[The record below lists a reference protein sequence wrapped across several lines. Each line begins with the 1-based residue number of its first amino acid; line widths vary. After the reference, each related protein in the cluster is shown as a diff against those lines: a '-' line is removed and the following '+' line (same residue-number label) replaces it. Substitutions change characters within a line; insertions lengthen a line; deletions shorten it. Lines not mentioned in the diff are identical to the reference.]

1 MKFTIYR
8 HLITYK
14 NQVLVYQYYII
25 CFLYIAKTLNLDK
38 SSFGMSPTH
47 LTAANFWLPKLTN
60 TTYLR

>member
-25 CFLYIAKTLNLDK
+25 CFLYIAKTLNLEKVIIWDESYTFN
-38 SSFGMSPTH
+38 SSQFLAT
-47 LTAANFWLPKLTN
+47 
-60 TTYLR
+60 